1 MGVSEIA
8 QTFGVDWPHLLAQMV
23 SFSLV
28 CALLYRLAYQ
38 PVLQMLETR
47 RRQIAQGLADAG
59 AAHARLADIEKER
72 VAMIALA
79 QAEAAR
85 IVADAR
91 EAARH
96 LAEQESSRAT
106 VRGEQIVKRAHDT
119 AERERTRL
127 LSDVKQ
133 QAGRLIARATAIVTG
148 KVLTDADQRRLAG
161 EALKRIA

>member
-1 MGVSEIA
+1 MGISEIA

-38 PVLQMLETR
+38 PVLKMLETR
-47 RRQIAQGLADAG
+47 RQQIAQGLADAG
-59 AAHARLADIEKER
+59 AAHARLAEIEKER

-85 IVADAR
+85 IVAGAR
-91 EAARH
+91 ETAKH
-96 LAEQESSRAT
+96 IAEQESSRAA
-106 VRGEQIVKRAHDT
+106 VRGEQIVKRAQD
-119 AERERTRL
+119 AADLERTRL
-127 LSDVKQ
+127 LSEVKG
-133 QAGRLIARATAIVTG
+133 QAARLIARATAVVTG

-161 EALKRIA
+161 EALKRMA